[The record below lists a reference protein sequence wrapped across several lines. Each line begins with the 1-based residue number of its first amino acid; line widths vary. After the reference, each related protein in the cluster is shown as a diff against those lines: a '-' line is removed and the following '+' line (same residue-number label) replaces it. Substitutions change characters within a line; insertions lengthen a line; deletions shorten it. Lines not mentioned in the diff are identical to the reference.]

1 MSSTVYLDAEKEA
14 ALSPSPSP
22 SSSSEFELRT
32 SLASENEDLEA
43 FKPSDALWK
52 DPPPSP
58 LEYSVPLRTK
68 FLALGLYFILNLSL
82 TIHSKVLLGRFAFPY
97 LLTTIHT
104 GVTALG
110 CYVLM
115 LRGHITLTRQ
125 STKDNLI
132 LVAFSTL
139 FTINIAI
146 SNVSL
151 SLVSVA
157 FHQIVRSTVPIFT
170 CIIYRLYLHRSYSV
184 QTYLTFIPITL
195 GVFLVTYG
203 DYYFTLLG
211 FSLTVLGT
219 VLAAVKTVT
228 SNRLMT
234 GNLALPALEIL
245 LRMTPLAALQS
256 LLYAHLTGEIPKFYE
271 LVVAGQFSRTQA
283 FVIFCNAFIAFL
295 LNVSSFHTNKVA
307 GALTISVC
315 ANVKQVATVLLGI
328 LVFDVRV
335 GMLNGAGMVITL
347 IGAAWY
353 SKVELNKKRAPAP
366 QI

>member
-1 MSSTVYLDAEKEA
+1 MSSTVYLDAEKQA
-14 ALSPSPSP
+14 ALSP

-43 FKPSDALWK
+43 LKPVDASWK

-68 FLALGLYFILNLSL
+68 FLALGMYFLLNLSL

-146 SNVSL
+146 SNVSFFGRFPPDCAVNGAHFHLHHL
-151 SLVSVA
+151 SPVLAPLLLGPNLSDLYSHHPGRLPRHLWRLLLHPPWVFADRARDGARGRQDGHLEPADDGQPGAAGARDITAHDAAGRFAVTALRASDGRDPPVLRTGGRGA
-157 FHQIVRSTVPIFT
+157 VLPHAGLCDLLQRLHCLSAERVVVPHQQGGG
-170 CIIYRLYLHRSYSV
+170 CADD
-184 QTYLTFIPITL
+184 L
-195 GVFLVTYG
+195 GVCQCQAGGDGAARDLGVRCAGGDAEWSGDG
-203 DYYFTLLG
+203 DYADWG
-211 FSLTVLGT
+211 
-219 VLAAVKTVT
+219 
-228 SNRLMT
+228 RLVQQ
-234 GNLALPALEIL
+234 G
-245 LRMTPLAALQS
+245 
-256 LLYAHLTGEIPKFYE
+256 G
-271 LVVAGQFSRTQA
+271 
-283 FVIFCNAFIAFL
+283 
-295 LNVSSFHTNKVA
+295 
-307 GALTISVC
+307 
-315 ANVKQVATVLLGI
+315 
-328 LVFDVRV
+328 
-335 GMLNGAGMVITL
+335 
-347 IGAAWY
+347 
-353 SKVELNKKRAPAP
+353 VE
-366 QI
+366 